1 MDNMTEVRKNVW
13 HAPAASGET
22 LIVERFTERD
32 ADSQYVV
39 TRFTPTT
46 GHFLIADG
54 VSQSDAV
61 ASVARRV

>member
-32 ADSQYVV
+32 ADGQYVV
-39 TRFTPTT
+39 TRFTPET
-46 GHFLIADG
+46 GHHLIADG
-54 VSQSDAV
+54 VSRSEA
-61 ASVARRV
+61 AIAVARRV